1 MKDKPSKRRS
11 TAGSSSEDIDVDVLR
26 SLVSLTSP
34 DVSPFHEHELP
45 PAKVRAW
52 INQANLPQTHGLLIC
67 ALRQWHK
74 LRRQEPDQK
83 PDIE

>member
-1 MKDKPSKRRS
+1 MNDKPSKRKS
-11 TAGSSSEDIDVDVLR
+11 SAGSSSEDIDSDVLR

-34 DVSPFHEHELP
+34 NVLQFHEHKLP

-52 INQANLPQTHGLLIC
+52 INRANLPQVHGLLIC
-67 ALRQWHK
+67 ALQQWHK